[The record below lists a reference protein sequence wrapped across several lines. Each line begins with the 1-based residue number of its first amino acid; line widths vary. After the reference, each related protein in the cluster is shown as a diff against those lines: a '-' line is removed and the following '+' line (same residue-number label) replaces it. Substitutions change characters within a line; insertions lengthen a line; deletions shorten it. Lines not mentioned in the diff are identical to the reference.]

1 MNGISWLVRLVLD
14 KDSRTQLEQDVADT
28 AKRAGAKMGAG
39 GEVGAKAFLAKAKD
53 RFTRDSAELREE
65 LYRGLVNKKEADRRG
80 KQLAKEFN
88 DAILAEIK
96 RRGDLGIL
104 TQKDFAGLSGSL
116 KKTGLEGGAQFSSG
130 FTSQLRRLSPVIRT
144 LLGGA
149 LLGFVVQS
157 LRRITT
163 EVSAAVRAAGE
174 VAQVER
180 GFASLNVKKGLS
192 PVETLAELR
201 DATHGTV
208 DAMELMRRSNLLLN
222 SDLPLTSKNIGELA
236 RLTRRLAESQGKDA
250 AEGFDRAA
258 RGIAKLEPELLDEL
272 GLTVRVEDAT
282 RKWANANHRS
292 VESLTSAERQLAFY
306 NAVVADA
313 RIKVA
318 ALGEEQVNAATRV
331 QQVSAFWTDLK
342 NATVLAI
349 AETPRIEAF
358 FNAIGVGASDAA
370 DRVQD
375 LANRVGALLDS
386 SSGSLLGT
394 LIGGAAGATAGFLS
408 PLPGGTLIGGA
419 LGAFAGS
426 GVGQLADSG
435 GPTFSEALAR
445 REAETAEKARRDEL
459 RGIQDINEALKKRAE
474 LSAEL
479 RDTQREN
486 AQDTEAQ
493 KKLLGEIAAIDQ
505 AIVRIRSPKRGGDGT
520 GTDKDPLKTEIEQ
533 LAKLKTLR
541 GLSASEYGRVLTLEA
556 QIRTAL
562 KGKNLELKEE
572 VRLQTLLAELLSTH
586 PDLIAPTIGLA
597 GETENTRALRER
609 QKELYER
616 KKDFLAK
623 GGTLEKQGLQLL
635 GNPILP
641 NHEDMDAFEKR
652 YRSLLEN
659 VTEVSQQAAYEIAS
673 AFQDTFSRMIEEGA
687 NLANFM
693 EGVGR
698 GIAGA
703 FLSGL
708 AKLAQGK
715 VAENIAEAI
724 EMGAKALG
732 FTALGN
738 VASTAAAAASAA
750 QHLAAAAAWG
760 VLAGGAGA
768 TRAAVTGGHGAIPP
782 STRDVGLSTA
792 QRADPSAPEINIY
805 VNPWDSKNPLMQRSV
820 YSAYQY
826 AIDRYGE
833 GAKITTK

>member
-14 KDSRTQLEQDVADT
+14 KPSRTKLEQDVADT

-39 GEVGAKAFLAKAKD
+39 GDLAAATFLRQAKR
-53 RFTRDSAELREE
+53 RFERDSAQLREE
-65 LYRGLVNKKEADRRG
+65 LYRGMVNRGEAERRG

-88 DAILAEIK
+88 DGILAEIT

-104 TQKDFAGLSGSL
+104 TQKDFRSLTGSL

-130 FTSQLRRLSPVIRT
+130 FTAQLRKLSPVIRT

-163 EVSAAVRAAGE
+163 EISAAVRAAGE
-174 VAQVER
+174 FQQVER

-222 SDLPLTSKNIGELA
+222 SALPLTSKNIGELA

-272 GLTVRVEDAT
+272 GITVRVEDAT
-282 RKWANANHRS
+282 KKWAAANHRT
-292 VESLTSAERQLAFY
+292 VESLTTAERQLAFY

-318 ALGEEQVNAATRV
+318 ALGEEEINAATRI
-331 QQVSAFWTDLK
+331 QQVTTFWTDLK
-342 NATVLAI
+342 NATILAI
-349 AETPRIEAF
+349 VETPRIEAF
-358 FNAIGVGASDAA
+358 FDAMGVGASDAA
-370 DRVQD
+370 DKVQD

-394 LIGGAAGATAGFLS
+394 LIGGGVGALGGGVVGGPPGFVAGGV
-408 PLPGGTLIGGA
+408 

-426 GVGQLADSG
+426 GVGQFADIG

-459 RGIQDINEALKKRAE
+459 RGIQDINEALKQRKE
-474 LSAEL
+474 LSSQL
-479 RDTQREN
+479 RDIQREN

-493 KKLLGEIAAIDQ
+493 KKLMGEIAAIDQ
-505 AIVRIRSPKRGGDGT
+505 AIVRLRSPKGNGDGT
-520 GTDKDPLKTEIEQ
+520 GGDKDPLKTEIDQ

-541 GLSASEYGRVLTLEA
+541 GLSVREYGRVLELEA
-556 QIRTAL
+556 KIRTAL
-562 KGKNLELKEE
+562 AGKNLELKEE

-586 PDLIAPTIGLA
+586 PDLRAPTIGLA

-609 QKELYER
+609 QKELDER
-616 KKDFLAK
+616 KKDFVAK
-623 GGTLEKQGLQLL
+623 GGTLEKQGVELL
-635 GNPILP
+635 GGAILP
-641 NHEDMDAFEKR
+641 DHEDMDAFEKR

-708 AKLAQGK
+708 AKLAEGK

-732 FTALGN
+732 FVALGN

-805 VNPWDSKNPLMQRSV
+805 VNPWDAKNPIMQRSV

-826 AIDRYGE
+826 AVDRFGE
-833 GAKITTK
+833 GAKITVK